1 MGDSGP
7 MSTLHVSRP
16 SEGVVLL
23 EIDNP
28 PANAL
33 GSGMRAKMTALLAE
47 LEADLSVRA
56 VVLTGRGRTFCTG
69 DDLREAAAHGAVSPA
84 AVADFNAMLD
94 RIETFR
100 APIVAAV
107 NGHCVGG
114 GLEVALCC
122 DIRVASTQAVFTAA
136 GVNVGL
142 MASAWRLPR
151 MIGQAAAKMMLL
163 TGLPVSGEGAVAN
176 GLASEVLEPDAL
188 IPRAI
193 ELATRIASR
202 APLSVEATK
211 RIAGRAMDMDR
222 EEAGRAVLAEIE
234 VLSASEDHAG
244 AVAAFAERRDPEFR
258 RR

>member
-1 MGDSGP
+1 
-7 MSTLHVSRP
+7 MSALHVSCP
-16 SEGVVLL
+16 AEGVVLL

-33 GSGMRAKMTALLAE
+33 GAGMRAKMTALLAE

-69 DDLREAAAHGAVSPA
+69 DDLREASAHGAVSPK

-100 APIVAAV
+100 APIIAAV

-122 DIRVASTQAVFTAA
+122 DIRLASTQAVFTAA

-151 MIGQAAAKMMLL
+151 MIGQGPAKMMLL
-163 TGLPVSGEGAVAN
+163 TGLPVSGEGAMAN
-176 GLASEVLEPDAL
+176 GLASELLEPDAL

-211 RIAGRAMDMDR
+211 RIAGRAMDLGR
-222 EEAGRAVLAEIE
+222 EEANRAVLAEIE
-234 VLSASEDHAG
+234 ALSASEDHAG